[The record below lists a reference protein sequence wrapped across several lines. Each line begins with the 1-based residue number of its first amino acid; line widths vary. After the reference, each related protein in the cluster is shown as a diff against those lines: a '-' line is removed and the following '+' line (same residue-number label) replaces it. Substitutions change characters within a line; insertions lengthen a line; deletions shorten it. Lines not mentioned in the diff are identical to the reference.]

1 MKIWLGITDTKI
13 ILTTKIIPNIPE
25 VNVQSECLHT
35 VCIWENLR
43 KLSPPPPIF
52 SFNPSSRM
60 RVKWNTWIYKTSKM
74 TEIVFK
80 SNLFLKHRYLPPA
93 LGYFV
98 MFIISFVPNYATA
111 GFTIIIWL
119 IIVMLHHLIRRGH
132 LAAQAGLIQLPST
145 YYSFILFFIKYH
157 LHLAYLS
164 VYHFLVSSLKCR
176 LAKLRIPVPLFS
188 AAFLPPRKA
197 PAFSR
202 R

>member
-43 KLSPPPPIF
+43 KLRPPPPIF

-80 SNLFLKHRYLPPA
+80 SNLFLKHWYLPPV

-132 LAAQAGLIQLPST
+132 LAAQAGLIQLSST
-145 YYSFILFFIKYH
+145 
-157 LHLAYLS
+157 
-164 VYHFLVSSLKCR
+164 
-176 LAKLRIPVPLFS
+176 
-188 AAFLPPRKA
+188 
-197 PAFSR
+197 
-202 R
+202 